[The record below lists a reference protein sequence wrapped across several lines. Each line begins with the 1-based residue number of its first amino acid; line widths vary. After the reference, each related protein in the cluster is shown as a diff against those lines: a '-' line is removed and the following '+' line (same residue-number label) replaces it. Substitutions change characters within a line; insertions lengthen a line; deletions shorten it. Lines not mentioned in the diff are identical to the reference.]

1 MSAQENLESATA
13 ALKLVA
19 DELAIRV
26 IGENDAMTELAA
38 LLAKREHVAVSPA
51 DASCAITLLADLAR
65 AREAHSGAQTAR
77 EAIEGLHRDM
87 ARAHAHAV
95 DVAASEARREAL
107 PGATALLA
115 ASAAGLAA
123 WAKAHRAAINA
134 ATAAGLQ
141 PRGVG
146 FSAPFFAALE
156 SNGVARDLGIR

>member
-77 EAIEGLHRDM
+77 
-87 ARAHAHAV
+87 
-95 DVAASEARREAL
+95 REAL